1 MCFCRL
7 CIRFI
12 GFSAVILP
20 LKLPLMPKD
29 IEFGPRARI
38 LQLLRAIVDQPGR
51 YTKKELAARFV
62 MSDDT
67 ISDDFEIMANA
78 GFVLE
83 RDQKGRYQFVVEK
96 PFKKLQ
102 DLLHF
107 SKEDQVLLHQAIDQI
122 PTTTERQAQLKAK
135 LSSLYDFRQ
144 LGHAYLRKPYLGK
157 VDLLLQAQSEKKQ
170 VLLEGYRSSNS
181 STVSDRNVEA
191 FHIAPSE
198 DMLHA
203 FDLEKRAVRHFR
215 ISRFTRVQILDAPWQ
230 HEGHHNIMLTDPFR
244 IVGNEQVMVHL
255 RLSVGAYNELTERYP
270 LTKGSIEP
278 TRDTNIY
285 DFQARVNSQFLGLS
299 NFILGFY
306 HLDIDIVA
314 PDALREHLK
323 IEVERMRL

>member
-1 MCFCRL
+1 
-7 CIRFI
+7 
-12 GFSAVILP
+12 
-20 LKLPLMPKD
+20 MPKD
-29 IEFGPRARI
+29 KEYGTRARI
-38 LQLLRAIVDQPGR
+38 LKLLRAIAEQPGR
-51 YTKKELAARFV
+51 YTKKELAARFTA
-62 MSDDT
+62 SEDT
-67 ISDDFEIMANA
+67 ISGDFEIMANA

-83 RDQKGRYQFVVEK
+83 RDTKGRYRFVVDK

-107 SKEDQVLLHQAIDQI
+107 SEEDQLLLHQAIDQI

-135 LSSLYDFRQ
+135 LASLYDFRQ

-157 VDLLLQAQSEKKQ
+157 VDLLLQAQAEKKQ

-181 STVSDRNVEA
+181 STVSDRQVEA

-203 FDLEKRAVRHFR
+203 FDIDKRKVRHFR
-215 ISRFTRVQILDAPWQ
+215 ISRFVRARILDAPWQ

-244 IVGNEQVMVHL
+244 IVGNDQVMVHL

-270 LTKGSIEP
+270 LTKGAIEP
-278 TRDTNIY
+278 TRDPNIY

-306 HLDIDIVA
+306 HLDIEVVS
-314 PDALREHLK
+314 PEALRAHLRN
-323 IEVERMRL
+323 EVGKMRW

>member
-1 MCFCRL
+1 
-7 CIRFI
+7 
-12 GFSAVILP
+12 
-20 LKLPLMPKD
+20 MPIE

-38 LQLLRAIVDQPGR
+38 LLLLRAIADQPGR
-51 YTKKELAARFV
+51 YTKKELAARYGV
-62 MSDDT
+62 SDDT
-67 ISDDFEIMANA
+67 ISGDFEIMANA

-96 PFKKLQ
+96 PYKKLQ

-107 SKEDQVLLHQAIDQI
+107 SKEDQILLHQAIDQI
-122 PTTTERQAQLKAK
+122 PTTTERQEQLKAK

-157 VDLLLQAQSEKKQ
+157 VDLLLQAQAEKKQ

-181 STVSDRNVEA
+181 SIISDRNVEA

-203 FDLEKRAVRHFR
+203 FDLDKRVVRHFR
-215 ISRFTRVQILDAPWQ
+215 ISRFTRVQLLETPWQ
-230 HEGHHNIMLTDPFR
+230 HEGYHNIMLTDPFR

-270 LTKGSIEP
+270 LTKGAIEP
-278 TRDTNIY
+278 TRDPNIY

-306 HLDIDIVA
+306 HLDIEIVA
-314 PDALREHLK
+314 PEALRVHLK
-323 IEVERMRL
+323 HEVERMRL